1 MMKFKKFLAAA
12 MTGVMMFGM
21 VATAAPAI
29 SVYAESEA
37 AAKSKYSVE
46 VDYENFT
53 ATIKDTTAGATAKSD
68 IYVVLEVLKDK
79 EGTKVSS
86 THVYPVEEFPV
97 REGETGTEGKTA
109 AKFFGAVVD
118 LSFLKA
124 SNEAFIRVHGDSEK
138 DSSGIVTVSRQAKKV
153 PIKYTSGQETLLKA
167 LSIDKAAP
175 TEEVLAGYE
184 YRTLYGSNYSDLKD
198 LDKDMVE
205 VAGTTLV
212 VRSKA
217 VTTGEKTAPA
227 GVEVKV
233 KVPAAPKAP
242 KVTIDYV
249 KGTFKLPKNAQA
261 QIIFNDVATS
271 AADNNDASTLT
282 ATEWNDISIASGD
295 QKAILDLFDGTK
307 EKVDDL
313 TTNGF
318 TLAVRTKAT
327 TKKAASNPA
336 IVLVEGV
343 DTPVQT
349 KEGEGDD
356 ATLLNEVKLGDAK
369 LTWKTSATGITYT
382 ASGADFEYYDSAK
395 SKWVA
400 IKTTKPLTV
409 RTSTSADVKVKVR
422 QAGVKATRTADGKLP
437 SAGLEVTVKAYVAPV
452 KSVEV
457 TLTTTSVAVGGKVNA
472 TATVK
477 DESDKTVS
485 GATITWKSSAESI
498 ATVDQS
504 GTVTGVS
511 AGKATI
517 TATCDGK
524 SGTAEVT
531 VTTAD

>member
-29 SVYAESEA
+29 SAYAEGEA

-53 ATIKDTTAGATAKSD
+53 ATIKDTTASASAKSD

-86 THVYPVEEFPV
+86 THVYPVEEV
-97 REGETGTEGKTA
+97 TVAEGETTT
-109 AKFFGAVVD
+109 KFFGAVVD

-124 SNEAFIRVHGDSEK
+124 SKEAYIRVHGNSEK
-138 DSSGIVTVSRQAKKV
+138 DSSDIVTVSPQAKKV
-153 PIKYTSGQETLLKA
+153 AIKYTSGQETLLKA

-175 TEEVLAGYE
+175 TEEVLAAYE

-217 VTTGEKTAPA
+217 VPSGEKAAPA

-233 KVPAAPKAP
+233 KIPAAPKAP
-242 KVTIDYV
+242 KVTIDYA
-249 KGTFKLPKNAQA
+249 KGTFKLPKNAEA
-261 QIIFNDVATS
+261 QIIFNEPDTAGELK
-271 AADNNDASTLT
+271 STPWKDL
-282 ATEWNDISIASGD
+282 SITTGD
-295 QKAILDLFDGTK
+295 QALILGLFDETK
-307 EKVDDL
+307 TEAMVEAL

-318 TLAVRTKAT
+318 TLVVRTKAG
-327 TKKAASNPA
+327 KKAASNPA

-349 KEGEGDD
+349 PGTEEGSVLD
-356 ATLLNEVKLGDAK
+356 EVKIGDAK
-369 LTWKTSATGITYT
+369 LTWKVSATDITYT
-382 ASGADFEYYDSAK
+382 ASGADFEYYDAAK

-400 IKTTKPLTV
+400 IKSTKPVVVKTA
-409 RTSTSADVKVKVR
+409 TSADVKVKVR
-422 QAGVKATRTADGKLP
+422 QAGVKATKTTDGKLP
-437 SAGLEVTVKAYVAPV
+437 SAALEVTVKAYVAPTP
-452 KSVEV
+452 EA
-457 TLTTTSVAVGGKVNA
+457 TPTPETSP
-472 TATVK
+472 
-477 DESDKTVS
+477 
-485 GATITWKSSAESI
+485 SA
-498 ATVDQS
+498 
-504 GTVTGVS
+504 
-511 AGKATI
+511 
-517 TATCDGK
+517 
-524 SGTAEVT
+524 
-531 VTTAD
+531 

>member
-29 SVYAESEA
+29 SAYAEGEA

-53 ATIKDTTAGATAKSD
+53 ATIKDTTASASAKSD

-86 THVYPVEEFPV
+86 THVYPVEEV
-97 REGETGTEGKTA
+97 TVAEGETTT
-109 AKFFGAVVD
+109 KFFGAVVD

-124 SNEAFIRVHGDSEK
+124 SKEAYIRVHGNSEK
-138 DSSGIVTVSRQAKKV
+138 DSSDIVTVSPQAKKV
-153 PIKYTSGQETLLKA
+153 AIKYTSGQETLLKA

-175 TEEVLAGYE
+175 TEEVLAAYE

-217 VTTGEKTAPA
+217 VPSGEKAAPA

-249 KGTFKLPKNAQA
+249 KGTFKLPKNAEA
-261 QIIFNDVATS
+261 QIIFNKPDTITR
-271 AADNNDASTLT
+271 AAGELKSTPWKDL
-282 ATEWNDISIASGD
+282 SITTGD
-295 QKAILDLFDGTK
+295 QAQILGLFEETK
-307 EKVDDL
+307 TEAMVEAL

-318 TLAVRTKAT
+318 TLVVRTKAG
-327 TKKAASNPA
+327 KKAASNPA

-349 KEGEGDD
+349 PGTEEGSVLD
-356 ATLLNEVKLGDAK
+356 EVKIGDAK
-369 LTWKTSATGITYT
+369 LTWKVSATDITYT
-382 ASGADFEYYDSAK
+382 ASGSDFEYYDVAK

-400 IKTTKPLTV
+400 IKSTKPVVVKTA
-409 RTSTSADVKVKVR
+409 TSADVKVKVR
-422 QAGVKATRTADGKLP
+422 QAGVKATKTTDGKLP
-437 SAGLEVTVKAYVAPV
+437 SAALEVTVKAYVAPTP
-452 KSVEV
+452 EA
-457 TLTTTSVAVGGKVNA
+457 TPTPTPETSP
-472 TATVK
+472 
-477 DESDKTVS
+477 
-485 GATITWKSSAESI
+485 SA
-498 ATVDQS
+498 
-504 GTVTGVS
+504 
-511 AGKATI
+511 
-517 TATCDGK
+517 
-524 SGTAEVT
+524 
-531 VTTAD
+531 

>member
-29 SVYAESEA
+29 SAYAEGEA

-53 ATIKDTTAGATAKSD
+53 ATIKDTTAGASAKSD

-79 EGTKVSS
+79 EGTKVSA
-86 THVYPVEEFPV
+86 THVYPVEEV
-97 REGETGTEGKTA
+97 TVAEGETTT
-109 AKFFGAVVD
+109 KFFGAVVD

-124 SNEAFIRVHGDSEK
+124 SKEAYIRVHGDSEK
-138 DSSGIVTVSRQAKKV
+138 DSSDIVTVSPQAKKV
-153 PIKYTSGQETLLKA
+153 AIKYTSGQETLLKA
-167 LSIDKAAP
+167 LSINKAAP

-233 KVPAAPKAP
+233 KIPAAPKAP

-249 KGTFKLPKNAQA
+249 KGIFKLPKNAEA
-261 QIIFNDVATS
+261 QIIFNEPDTAARAAGDLTPTS
-271 AADNNDASTLT
+271 WKDL
-282 ATEWNDISIASGD
+282 SITTGD
-295 QKAILDLFDGTK
+295 QAQILGLFEETK
-307 EKVDDL
+307 TEAMVEAL

-318 TLAVRTKAT
+318 TLVVRTKAG
-327 TKKAASNPA
+327 KKAASNPA

-349 KEGEGDD
+349 PGTEEGSVLD
-356 ATLLNEVKLGDAK
+356 EVKIGDAK
-369 LTWKTSATGITYT
+369 LTWKVSATDITYT
-382 ASGADFEYYDSAK
+382 ASGSDFEYYDVAK

-400 IKTTKPLTV
+400 IKSTKPVVVKTA
-409 RTSTSADVKVKVR
+409 TSADVKVKVR
-422 QAGVKATRTADGKLP
+422 QAGVKATKTTDGKLP
-437 SAGLEVTVKAYVAPV
+437 SAALEVTVKAYVAPTP
-452 KSVEV
+452 EA
-457 TLTTTSVAVGGKVNA
+457 TPTPTPETSP
-472 TATVK
+472 
-477 DESDKTVS
+477 
-485 GATITWKSSAESI
+485 SA
-498 ATVDQS
+498 
-504 GTVTGVS
+504 
-511 AGKATI
+511 
-517 TATCDGK
+517 
-524 SGTAEVT
+524 
-531 VTTAD
+531 

>member
-29 SVYAESEA
+29 SVYAEGEA

-86 THVYPVEEFPV
+86 THVYPVEEFTV
-97 REGETGTEGKTA
+97 MEGETEK
-109 AKFFGAVVD
+109 KFFGAVVD

-124 SNEAFIRVHGDSEK
+124 SKEAYIRVHGDSEK
-138 DSSGIVTVSRQAKKV
+138 DSSDIVTVSPQAKKV
-153 PIKYTSGQETLLKA
+153 AIKYTSGQETLLKA
-167 LSIDKAAP
+167 LSINKAAP

-233 KVPAAPKAP
+233 KIPAAPKAP

-249 KGTFKLPKNAQA
+249 KGIFKLPKNAEA
-261 QIIFNDVATS
+261 QIIFNEPDTAARAAGDLTPTS
-271 AADNNDASTLT
+271 WKDL
-282 ATEWNDISIASGD
+282 SITTGD
-295 QKAILDLFDGTK
+295 QAQILGLFEETK
-307 EKVDDL
+307 TEAMVEAL
-313 TTNGF
+313 TMNGF
-318 TLAVRTKAT
+318 TLVVRTKAG
-327 TKKAASNPA
+327 KKAASNPA

-349 KEGEGDD
+349 PGTEEGSVLD
-356 ATLLNEVKLGDAK
+356 EVKIGDAK
-369 LTWKTSATGITYT
+369 LTWKVSATDITYT
-382 ASGADFEYYDSAK
+382 ASGSDFEYYDVAK

-400 IKTTKPLTV
+400 IKSTKPVVVKTA
-409 RTSTSADVKVKVR
+409 TSADVKVKVR
-422 QAGVKATRTADGKLP
+422 QAGVKATKTTDGKLP
-437 SAGLEVTVKAYVAPV
+437 SAALEVTVKAYVAPTP
-452 KSVEV
+452 EA
-457 TLTTTSVAVGGKVNA
+457 TPTPTPETSP
-472 TATVK
+472 
-477 DESDKTVS
+477 
-485 GATITWKSSAESI
+485 SA
-498 ATVDQS
+498 
-504 GTVTGVS
+504 
-511 AGKATI
+511 
-517 TATCDGK
+517 
-524 SGTAEVT
+524 
-531 VTTAD
+531 

>member
-29 SVYAESEA
+29 SVYAEGEA

-46 VDYENFT
+46 VDYKNFT
-53 ATIKDTTAGATAKSD
+53 ATIKDTTASATAASD
-68 IYVVLEVLKDK
+68 VYVVLEVLKDK

-86 THVYPVEEFPV
+86 THVYPVEEVTVP
-97 REGETGTEGKTA
+97 EGESET
-109 AKFFGAVVD
+109 KFFGAVVD

-124 SNEAFIRVHGDSEK
+124 SKEAYIRVHGDSEK
-138 DSSGIVTVSRQAKKV
+138 DSSDIVTVSPQAKKV
-153 PIKYTSGQETLLKA
+153 AIKYTSGQETLLKA

-233 KVPAAPKAP
+233 KIPAAPKAP

-249 KGTFKLPKNAQA
+249 KGIFKLPKNAEA
-261 QIIFNDVATS
+261 QIIFNEPDTTTRAAGELKSTS
-271 AADNNDASTLT
+271 WKDL
-282 ATEWNDISIASGD
+282 SITTGD
-295 QKAILDLFDGTK
+295 QAQILGLFEETK
-307 EKVDDL
+307 TEAMVEAL

-318 TLAVRTKAT
+318 TLVVRTKAG
-327 TKKAASNPA
+327 KKAASNPA

-349 KEGEGDD
+349 PGTEEGSVLD
-356 ATLLNEVKLGDAK
+356 EVKIGDAK
-369 LTWKTSATGITYT
+369 LTWKVSATDITYT
-382 ASGADFEYYDSAK
+382 ASGADFEYYDAAK

-400 IKTTKPLTV
+400 IKSTKPVVVKTA
-409 RTSTSADVKVKVR
+409 TSADVKVKVR
-422 QAGVKATRTADGKLP
+422 QAGVKATKTTDGKLP
-437 SAGLEVTVKAYVAPV
+437 SAALEVTVKAYVAPTP
-452 KSVEV
+452 EA
-457 TLTTTSVAVGGKVNA
+457 TPTPETSP
-472 TATVK
+472 
-477 DESDKTVS
+477 
-485 GATITWKSSAESI
+485 SA
-498 ATVDQS
+498 
-504 GTVTGVS
+504 
-511 AGKATI
+511 
-517 TATCDGK
+517 
-524 SGTAEVT
+524 
-531 VTTAD
+531 

>member
-29 SVYAESEA
+29 SVYAEGEA

-86 THVYPVEEFPV
+86 THVYPVEEFTV
-97 REGETGTEGKTA
+97 MEGETEK
-109 AKFFGAVVD
+109 KFFGAVVD

-124 SNEAFIRVHGDSEK
+124 SKEAYIRVHGDSEK
-138 DSSGIVTVSRQAKKV
+138 DSSDIVTVSPQAKKV
-153 PIKYTSGQETLLKA
+153 AIKYTSGQETLLKA
-167 LSIDKAAP
+167 LSINKAAP

-233 KVPAAPKAP
+233 KIPAAPKAP

-249 KGTFKLPKNAQA
+249 KGIFKLPKNAEA
-261 QIIFNDVATS
+261 QIIFNKPDTAARAAGDLTPTS
-271 AADNNDASTLT
+271 WKDL
-282 ATEWNDISIASGD
+282 SITTGD
-295 QKAILDLFDGTK
+295 QAQILGLFEETK
-307 EKVDDL
+307 TEAMVEAL

-318 TLAVRTKAT
+318 TLVVRTKAG
-327 TKKAASNPA
+327 KKAASNPA

-343 DTPVQT
+343 DTPIQT
-349 KEGEGDD
+349 PGTEEGSVLD
-356 ATLLNEVKLGDAK
+356 EVKISDAK
-369 LTWKTSATGITYT
+369 LTWKVSATDITYT
-382 ASGADFEYYDSAK
+382 ASGSDFEYYDVAK

-400 IKTTKPLTV
+400 IKSTKPVVVKTA
-409 RTSTSADVKVKVR
+409 TSADVKVKVR
-422 QAGVKATRTADGKLP
+422 QAGVKATKTTDGKLP
-437 SAGLEVTVKAYVAPV
+437 SAALEVTVKAYVAPTP
-452 KSVEV
+452 EA
-457 TLTTTSVAVGGKVNA
+457 TPTPTPETSP
-472 TATVK
+472 
-477 DESDKTVS
+477 
-485 GATITWKSSAESI
+485 SA
-498 ATVDQS
+498 
-504 GTVTGVS
+504 
-511 AGKATI
+511 
-517 TATCDGK
+517 
-524 SGTAEVT
+524 
-531 VTTAD
+531 

>member
-29 SVYAESEA
+29 SVYAEGEA

-86 THVYPVEEFPV
+86 THVYPVEEFTV
-97 REGETGTEGKTA
+97 MEGETEK
-109 AKFFGAVVD
+109 KFFGAVVD

-124 SNEAFIRVHGDSEK
+124 SKEAYIRVHGDSEK
-138 DSSGIVTVSRQAKKV
+138 DSSDIVTVSPQAKKV
-153 PIKYTSGQETLLKA
+153 AIKYTSGQETLLKA
-167 LSIDKAAP
+167 LSINKAAP

-233 KVPAAPKAP
+233 KIPAAPKAP

-249 KGTFKLPKNAQA
+249 KGIFKLPKNAEA
-261 QIIFNDVATS
+261 QIIFNEPDTAARAAGDLTPTS
-271 AADNNDASTLT
+271 WKDL
-282 ATEWNDISIASGD
+282 SITTGD
-295 QKAILDLFDGTK
+295 QAQILGLFEETK
-307 EKVDDL
+307 TEAMVEAL

-318 TLAVRTKAT
+318 TLVVRTKAG
-327 TKKAASNPA
+327 KKAASNPA

-349 KEGEGDD
+349 PGTEEGSVLD
-356 ATLLNEVKLGDAK
+356 EVKIGDAK
-369 LTWKTSATGITYT
+369 LTWKVSATDITYT
-382 ASGADFEYYDSAK
+382 ASGSDFEYYDVAK

-400 IKTTKPLTV
+400 IKSTKPVVVKTA
-409 RTSTSADVKVKVR
+409 TSADVKVKVR
-422 QAGVKATRTADGKLP
+422 QAGVKATKTTDGKLP
-437 SAGLEVTVKAYVAPV
+437 SAALEVTVKAYEIGRASCRERV
-452 KSVEV
+452 
-457 TLTTTSVAVGGKVNA
+457 
-472 TATVK
+472 
-477 DESDKTVS
+477 
-485 GATITWKSSAESI
+485 
-498 ATVDQS
+498 
-504 GTVTGVS
+504 
-511 AGKATI
+511 
-517 TATCDGK
+517 
-524 SGTAEVT
+524 
-531 VTTAD
+531 

>member
-29 SVYAESEA
+29 SVYAEGEA

-86 THVYPVEEFPV
+86 THVYPVEEFTV
-97 REGETGTEGKTA
+97 MEGETEK
-109 AKFFGAVVD
+109 KFFGAVVD

-124 SNEAFIRVHGDSEK
+124 SKEAYIRVHGDSEK
-138 DSSGIVTVSRQAKKV
+138 DSSDIVTVSPQAKKV
-153 PIKYTSGQETLLKA
+153 AIKYTSGQETLLKA
-167 LSIDKAAP
+167 LSINKAAP

-233 KVPAAPKAP
+233 KIPAAPKAP

-249 KGTFKLPKNAQA
+249 KGIFKLPKNAEA
-261 QIIFNDVATS
+261 QIIFNEPDTAARAAGDLTPTS
-271 AADNNDASTLT
+271 WKDL
-282 ATEWNDISIASGD
+282 SITTGD
-295 QKAILDLFDGTK
+295 QAQILGLFEETK
-307 EKVDDL
+307 TEAMVEAL

-318 TLAVRTKAT
+318 TLVVRTKAG
-327 TKKAASNPA
+327 KKAASNPA

-343 DTPVQT
+343 NTPVQT
-349 KEGEGDD
+349 PGTEEGSVLD
-356 ATLLNEVKLGDAK
+356 EVKIGDAK
-369 LTWKTSATGITYT
+369 LTWKVSATDITYT
-382 ASGADFEYYDSAK
+382 ASGSDFEYYDVAK

-400 IKTTKPLTV
+400 IKSTKPVVVKTA
-409 RTSTSADVKVKVR
+409 TSADVKVKVR
-422 QAGVKATRTADGKLP
+422 QAGVKATKTTDGKLP
-437 SAGLEVTVKAYVAPV
+437 SAALEVTVKAYVAPTP
-452 KSVEV
+452 EA
-457 TLTTTSVAVGGKVNA
+457 TPTPTPETSP
-472 TATVK
+472 
-477 DESDKTVS
+477 
-485 GATITWKSSAESI
+485 SA
-498 ATVDQS
+498 
-504 GTVTGVS
+504 
-511 AGKATI
+511 
-517 TATCDGK
+517 
-524 SGTAEVT
+524 
-531 VTTAD
+531 

>member
-29 SVYAESEA
+29 SAYAEGEA

-53 ATIKDTTAGATAKSD
+53 ATIKDTTAGASAKSD

-79 EGTKVSS
+79 EGTKVSA
-86 THVYPVEEFPV
+86 THVYPVEEV
-97 REGETGTEGKTA
+97 TVAEGETTT
-109 AKFFGAVVD
+109 KFFGAVVD

-124 SNEAFIRVHGDSEK
+124 SKEAYIRVHGDSEK
-138 DSSGIVTVSRQAKKV
+138 DSSDIVTVSPQAKKV
-153 PIKYTSGQETLLKA
+153 AIKYTSGQETLLKA
-167 LSIDKAAP
+167 LSINKAAP

-233 KVPAAPKAP
+233 KIPAAPKAP

-249 KGTFKLPKNAQA
+249 KGIFKLPKNAEA
-261 QIIFNDVATS
+261 QIIFNEPDTAARAAGDLTS
-271 AADNNDASTLT
+271 TSWKDL
-282 ATEWNDISIASGD
+282 SITTGD
-295 QKAILDLFDGTK
+295 QAQILGLFEETK
-307 EKVDDL
+307 REEMVEAL

-318 TLAVRTKAT
+318 TLVVRTKAG
-327 TKKAASNPA
+327 KKAASNPA

-343 DTPVQT
+343 NTLVQT
-349 KEGEGDD
+349 PGTEEGSVLD
-356 ATLLNEVKLGDAK
+356 EVKIGDAK
-369 LTWKTSATGITYT
+369 LTWKVSATDITYT
-382 ASGADFEYYDSAK
+382 ASGSDFEYYDVAK

-400 IKTTKPLTV
+400 IKSTKPVVVKTA
-409 RTSTSADVKVKVR
+409 TSADVKVKVR
-422 QAGVKATRTADGKLP
+422 QAGVKATKTTDGKLP
-437 SAGLEVTVKAYVAPV
+437 SAALEVTVKAYVAPTP
-452 KSVEV
+452 EA
-457 TLTTTSVAVGGKVNA
+457 TPTPETSP
-472 TATVK
+472 
-477 DESDKTVS
+477 
-485 GATITWKSSAESI
+485 SA
-498 ATVDQS
+498 
-504 GTVTGVS
+504 
-511 AGKATI
+511 
-517 TATCDGK
+517 
-524 SGTAEVT
+524 
-531 VTTAD
+531 

>member
-1 MMKFKKFLAAA
+1 MIKFKKFLAAA

-29 SVYAESEA
+29 SAYAEGEA

-53 ATIKDTTAGATAKSD
+53 ATIKDTTASATAASD
-68 IYVVLEVLKDK
+68 VYVVLEVLKDK

-86 THVYPVEEFPV
+86 THVYPVEEVTVP
-97 REGETGTEGKTA
+97 EGESET
-109 AKFFGAVVD
+109 KFFGAVID

-124 SNEAFIRVHGDSEK
+124 SKEAYIRVHGDSEK
-138 DSSGIVTVSRQAKKV
+138 DSSDIVTVSPQAKKV
-153 PIKYTSGQETLLKA
+153 AIKYTSGQETLLKA

-233 KVPAAPKAP
+233 KIPAAPKAP

-249 KGTFKLPKNAQA
+249 KGIFKLPKNAEA
-261 QIIFNDVATS
+261 QIIFNEPDTTTR
-271 AADNNDASTLT
+271 AAGELKSTPWKDL
-282 ATEWNDISIASGD
+282 SITTGD
-295 QKAILDLFDGTK
+295 QALILGLFEETKA
-307 EKVDDL
+307 EAMVEAL

-318 TLAVRTKAT
+318 TLVVRTKAG
-327 TKKAASNPA
+327 KKAASNPA

-349 KEGEGDD
+349 PGTEEGSVLD
-356 ATLLNEVKLGDAK
+356 EVKIGDAK
-369 LTWKTSATGITYT
+369 LTWKVSATDITYT
-382 ASGADFEYYDSAK
+382 ASGSDFEYYDAAK

-400 IKTTKPLTV
+400 IKSTKPVVVKTA
-409 RTSTSADVKVKVR
+409 TSADVKVKVR
-422 QAGVKATRTADGKLP
+422 QAGVKATKTTDGKLP
-437 SAGLEVTVKAYVAPV
+437 SAALEVTVKAYVAPTP
-452 KSVEV
+452 EA
-457 TLTTTSVAVGGKVNA
+457 TPTPETSP
-472 TATVK
+472 
-477 DESDKTVS
+477 
-485 GATITWKSSAESI
+485 SA
-498 ATVDQS
+498 
-504 GTVTGVS
+504 
-511 AGKATI
+511 
-517 TATCDGK
+517 
-524 SGTAEVT
+524 
-531 VTTAD
+531 

>member
-29 SVYAESEA
+29 SAYAEGEA

-46 VDYENFT
+46 VDYENFI
-53 ATIKDTTAGATAKSD
+53 ATIKDTTAGASAKSD

-79 EGTKVSS
+79 EGTKVSA
-86 THVYPVEEFPV
+86 THVYPVEEV
-97 REGETGTEGKTA
+97 TVAEGETTT
-109 AKFFGAVVD
+109 KFFGAVVD

-124 SNEAFIRVHGDSEK
+124 SKEAYIRVHGDSEK
-138 DSSGIVTVSRQAKKV
+138 DSSDIVTVSPQAKKV
-153 PIKYTSGQETLLKA
+153 AIKYTSGQETLLKA
-167 LSIDKAAP
+167 LSINKAAP

-233 KVPAAPKAP
+233 KIPAAPKAP

-249 KGTFKLPKNAQA
+249 KGIFKLPKNAEA
-261 QIIFNDVATS
+261 QIIFNEPDTAARAAGDLTS
-271 AADNNDASTLT
+271 TSWKDL
-282 ATEWNDISIASGD
+282 SITTGD
-295 QKAILDLFDGTK
+295 QAQILGLFEETK
-307 EKVDDL
+307 TEAMVEAL

-318 TLAVRTKAT
+318 TLVVRTKAG
-327 TKKAASNPA
+327 KKAASNPA

-349 KEGEGDD
+349 PGTEEGSVLD
-356 ATLLNEVKLGDAK
+356 EVKIGDAK
-369 LTWKTSATGITYT
+369 LTWKVSATDITYT
-382 ASGADFEYYDSAK
+382 ASGSDFEYYDVAK

-400 IKTTKPLTV
+400 IKSTKPVVVKTA
-409 RTSTSADVKVKVR
+409 TSADVKVKVR
-422 QAGVKATRTADGKLP
+422 QAGVKATKTTDGKLP
-437 SAGLEVTVKAYVAPV
+437 SAALEVTVKAYVAPTP
-452 KSVEV
+452 EA
-457 TLTTTSVAVGGKVNA
+457 TPTPETSP
-472 TATVK
+472 
-477 DESDKTVS
+477 
-485 GATITWKSSAESI
+485 SA
-498 ATVDQS
+498 
-504 GTVTGVS
+504 
-511 AGKATI
+511 
-517 TATCDGK
+517 
-524 SGTAEVT
+524 
-531 VTTAD
+531 

>member
-29 SVYAESEA
+29 SAYAEGEA

-53 ATIKDTTAGATAKSD
+53 ATIKDTTASASAKSD

-86 THVYPVEEFPV
+86 THVYPVEEV
-97 REGETGTEGKTA
+97 TVAEGETTT
-109 AKFFGAVVD
+109 KFFGAVVD

-124 SNEAFIRVHGDSEK
+124 SKEAYIRVHGNSEK
-138 DSSGIVTVSRQAKKV
+138 DSSDIVTVSPQAKKV
-153 PIKYTSGQETLLKA
+153 AIKYTSGQETLLKA

-175 TEEVLAGYE
+175 TEEVLAAYE

-217 VTTGEKTAPA
+217 VPSGEKAAPA

-233 KVPAAPKAP
+233 KIPAAPKAP
-242 KVTIDYV
+242 KVTIDYA
-249 KGTFKLPKNAQA
+249 KGTFKLPKNAEA
-261 QIIFNDVATS
+261 QINFNEPDTTTR
-271 AADNNDASTLT
+271 AAGELKSTPWKDL
-282 ATEWNDISIASGD
+282 SITTGD
-295 QKAILDLFDGTK
+295 QALILGLFDETK
-307 EKVDDL
+307 TEAMVEAL

-318 TLAVRTKAT
+318 TLVVRTKAG
-327 TKKAASNPA
+327 KKAASNPA

-349 KEGEGDD
+349 PGTEEGSVLD
-356 ATLLNEVKLGDAK
+356 EVKIGDAK
-369 LTWKTSATGITYT
+369 LTWKVSATDITYT
-382 ASGADFEYYDSAK
+382 ASGADFEYYDAAK

-400 IKTTKPLTV
+400 IKSTKPVVVKTA
-409 RTSTSADVKVKVR
+409 TSADVKVKVR
-422 QAGVKATRTADGKLP
+422 QAGVKATKTTDGKLP
-437 SAGLEVTVKAYVAPV
+437 SAALEVTVKAYVAPTP
-452 KSVEV
+452 EA
-457 TLTTTSVAVGGKVNA
+457 TPTPETSP
-472 TATVK
+472 
-477 DESDKTVS
+477 
-485 GATITWKSSAESI
+485 SA
-498 ATVDQS
+498 
-504 GTVTGVS
+504 
-511 AGKATI
+511 
-517 TATCDGK
+517 
-524 SGTAEVT
+524 
-531 VTTAD
+531 

>member
-29 SVYAESEA
+29 SAYAEGEA

-53 ATIKDTTAGATAKSD
+53 ATIKDTTAGASAKSD

-79 EGTKVSS
+79 EGTKVSA
-86 THVYPVEEFPV
+86 THVYPVEEV
-97 REGETGTEGKTA
+97 TVAEGETTT
-109 AKFFGAVVD
+109 KFFGAVVD

-124 SNEAFIRVHGDSEK
+124 SKEAYIRVHGDSEK
-138 DSSGIVTVSRQAKKV
+138 DSSDIVTVSPQAKKV
-153 PIKYTSGQETLLKA
+153 AIKYTSGQETLLKA
-167 LSIDKAAP
+167 LSINKAAP

-233 KVPAAPKAP
+233 KIPAAPKAP

-249 KGTFKLPKNAQA
+249 KGIFKLPKNAEA
-261 QIIFNDVATS
+261 QIIFNEPDTAARAAGDLTS
-271 AADNNDASTLT
+271 TSWKDL
-282 ATEWNDISIASGD
+282 SITTGD
-295 QKAILDLFDGTK
+295 QAQILGLFEETK
-307 EKVDDL
+307 TEAMVEAL

-318 TLAVRTKAT
+318 TLVVRTKAG
-327 TKKAASNPA
+327 KKAASNPA

-349 KEGEGDD
+349 PGTEEGSVLD
-356 ATLLNEVKLGDAK
+356 EVKIGDAK
-369 LTWKTSATGITYT
+369 LTWKVSATDITYT
-382 ASGADFEYYDSAK
+382 ASGSDFEYYDVAK

-400 IKTTKPLTV
+400 IKSTKPVVVKTA
-409 RTSTSADVKVKVR
+409 TSADVKVKVR
-422 QAGVKATRTADGKLP
+422 QAGVKATKTTDGKLP
-437 SAGLEVTVKAYVAPV
+437 SAALEVTVKAYVAPTP
-452 KSVEV
+452 EA
-457 TLTTTSVAVGGKVNA
+457 TPTPTPETSP
-472 TATVK
+472 
-477 DESDKTVS
+477 
-485 GATITWKSSAESI
+485 SA
-498 ATVDQS
+498 
-504 GTVTGVS
+504 
-511 AGKATI
+511 
-517 TATCDGK
+517 
-524 SGTAEVT
+524 
-531 VTTAD
+531 

>member
-29 SVYAESEA
+29 SVYAEGEA

-86 THVYPVEEFPV
+86 THVYPVEEFTV
-97 REGETGTEGKTA
+97 MEGETEK
-109 AKFFGAVVD
+109 KFFGAVVD

-124 SNEAFIRVHGDSEK
+124 SKEAYIRVHGDSEK
-138 DSSGIVTVSRQAKKV
+138 DSSDIVTVSPQAKKV
-153 PIKYTSGQETLLKA
+153 AIKYTSGQETLLKA
-167 LSIDKAAP
+167 LSINKAAP

-233 KVPAAPKAP
+233 KIPAAPKAP

-249 KGTFKLPKNAQA
+249 KGIFKLPKNAEA
-261 QIIFNDVATS
+261 QIIFNKPDTAARAAGDLTPTS
-271 AADNNDASTLT
+271 WKDL
-282 ATEWNDISIASGD
+282 SITTGD
-295 QKAILDLFDGTK
+295 QAQILGLFEETK
-307 EKVDDL
+307 TEAMVEAL

-318 TLAVRTKAT
+318 TLVVRTKAG
-327 TKKAASNPA
+327 KKAASNPA

-343 DTPVQT
+343 DTLVQT
-349 KEGEGDD
+349 PGTEEGSVLD
-356 ATLLNEVKLGDAK
+356 EVKIGDAK
-369 LTWKTSATGITYT
+369 LTWKVSATDITYT
-382 ASGADFEYYDSAK
+382 ASGSDFEYYDVAK

-400 IKTTKPLTV
+400 IKSTKPVVVKTA
-409 RTSTSADVKVKVR
+409 TSADVKVKVR
-422 QAGVKATRTADGKLP
+422 QAGVKATKTTDGKLP
-437 SAGLEVTVKAYVAPV
+437 SAALEVTVKAYVAPTP
-452 KSVEV
+452 EA
-457 TLTTTSVAVGGKVNA
+457 TPTPTPETSP
-472 TATVK
+472 
-477 DESDKTVS
+477 
-485 GATITWKSSAESI
+485 SA
-498 ATVDQS
+498 
-504 GTVTGVS
+504 
-511 AGKATI
+511 
-517 TATCDGK
+517 
-524 SGTAEVT
+524 
-531 VTTAD
+531 

>member
-29 SVYAESEA
+29 SVYAEGEV

-53 ATIKDTTAGATAKSD
+53 ATIKDTTADVTAPSD
-68 IYVVLEVLKDK
+68 IYVVLEVVKDK
-79 EGTKVSS
+79 EATKVSS
-86 THVYPVEEFPV
+86 THVYPVEEV
-97 REGETGTEGKTA
+97 TVMEGETEK
-109 AKFFGAVVD
+109 KFFGAVVD

-124 SNEAFIRVHGDSEK
+124 SREAYIRVYGDSEK
-138 DSSGIVTVSRQAKKV
+138 DSSDIVKVNPQAKKV
-153 PIKYTSGQETLLKA
+153 AIKYTSGQETLLKA
-167 LSIDKAAP
+167 LSINKAAP

-233 KVPAAPKAP
+233 KIPAAPKAP

-249 KGTFKLPKNAQA
+249 KGIFKLPKNAEA
-261 QIIFNDVATS
+261 QIIFNEPDTAARAAGDLTS
-271 AADNNDASTLT
+271 TSWKDL
-282 ATEWNDISIASGD
+282 SITTGD
-295 QKAILDLFDGTK
+295 QAQILGLFEETK
-307 EKVDDL
+307 TEAMVEAL

-318 TLAVRTKAT
+318 TLVVRTKAG
-327 TKKAASNPA
+327 KKAASNPA

-349 KEGEGDD
+349 PGTEEGSVLD
-356 ATLLNEVKLGDAK
+356 EVKIGDAK
-369 LTWKTSATGITYT
+369 LTWKVSATDITYT
-382 ASGADFEYYDSAK
+382 ASGSDFEYYDVAK

-400 IKTTKPLTV
+400 IKSTKPVVVKTA
-409 RTSTSADVKVKVR
+409 TSADVKVKVR
-422 QAGVKATRTADGKLP
+422 QAGVKATKTTDGKLP
-437 SAGLEVTVKAYVAPV
+437 SAALEVTVKAYVAPTP
-452 KSVEV
+452 EA
-457 TLTTTSVAVGGKVNA
+457 TPTPETSP
-472 TATVK
+472 
-477 DESDKTVS
+477 
-485 GATITWKSSAESI
+485 SA
-498 ATVDQS
+498 
-504 GTVTGVS
+504 
-511 AGKATI
+511 
-517 TATCDGK
+517 
-524 SGTAEVT
+524 
-531 VTTAD
+531 

>member
-29 SVYAESEA
+29 SAYAEGEA

-53 ATIKDTTAGATAKSD
+53 ATIKDTTAGASAKSD

-79 EGTKVSS
+79 EGTKVSA
-86 THVYPVEEFPV
+86 THVYPVEEV
-97 REGETGTEGKTA
+97 TVAEGETTT
-109 AKFFGAVVD
+109 KFFGAVVD

-124 SNEAFIRVHGDSEK
+124 SKEAYIRVHGDSEK
-138 DSSGIVTVSRQAKKV
+138 DSSDIVTVSPQAKKV
-153 PIKYTSGQETLLKA
+153 AIKYTSGQETLLKA
-167 LSIDKAAP
+167 LSINKAAP

-233 KVPAAPKAP
+233 KIPAAPKAP

-249 KGTFKLPKNAQA
+249 KGIFKLPKNAEA
-261 QIIFNDVATS
+261 QIIFNEPDTAARAAGDLTS
-271 AADNNDASTLT
+271 TSWKDL
-282 ATEWNDISIASGD
+282 SITTGD
-295 QKAILDLFDGTK
+295 QAQILGLFEETKA
-307 EKVDDL
+307 EAMVEAL

-318 TLAVRTKAT
+318 TLVVRTKAG
-327 TKKAASNPA
+327 KKAASNPA

-343 DTPVQT
+343 NTPVQT
-349 KEGEGDD
+349 PGTEEGSVLD
-356 ATLLNEVKLGDAK
+356 EVKIGDAK
-369 LTWKTSATGITYT
+369 LTWKVSATDITYT
-382 ASGADFEYYDSAK
+382 ASGSDFEYYDVAK

-400 IKTTKPLTV
+400 IKSTKPVVVKTA
-409 RTSTSADVKVKVR
+409 TSADVKVKVR
-422 QAGVKATRTADGKLP
+422 QAGVKATKTTDGKLP
-437 SAGLEVTVKAYVAPV
+437 SAALEVTVKAYVAPTP
-452 KSVEV
+452 EA
-457 TLTTTSVAVGGKVNA
+457 TPTPETSP
-472 TATVK
+472 
-477 DESDKTVS
+477 
-485 GATITWKSSAESI
+485 SA
-498 ATVDQS
+498 
-504 GTVTGVS
+504 
-511 AGKATI
+511 
-517 TATCDGK
+517 
-524 SGTAEVT
+524 
-531 VTTAD
+531 

>member
-29 SVYAESEA
+29 SAYAEGEA

-53 ATIKDTTAGATAKSD
+53 ATIKDTTASASAKSD

-86 THVYPVEEFPV
+86 THVYPVEEV
-97 REGETGTEGKTA
+97 TVAEGETTT
-109 AKFFGAVVD
+109 KFFGAVVD

-124 SNEAFIRVHGDSEK
+124 SKEAYIRVHGNSEK
-138 DSSGIVTVSRQAKKV
+138 DSSDIVTVSPQAKKV
-153 PIKYTSGQETLLKA
+153 AIKYTSGQETLLKA

-175 TEEVLAGYE
+175 TEEVLAAYE

-217 VTTGEKTAPA
+217 VPSGEKAAPA

-233 KVPAAPKAP
+233 KIPAAPKAP
-242 KVTIDYV
+242 KVTIDYA
-249 KGTFKLPKNAQA
+249 KGTFKLPKNAEA
-261 QIIFNDVATS
+261 QIIFNEPDTTTR
-271 AADNNDASTLT
+271 AAGELKSTPWKDL
-282 ATEWNDISIASGD
+282 SITTGD
-295 QKAILDLFDGTK
+295 QALILGLFDETK
-307 EKVDDL
+307 IEAMVEAL

-318 TLAVRTKAT
+318 TLVVRTKAG
-327 TKKAASNPA
+327 KKAASNPA

-349 KEGEGDD
+349 HGTEEGSVLD
-356 ATLLNEVKLGDAK
+356 EVKIGDAK
-369 LTWKTSATGITYT
+369 LTWKVSATDITYT
-382 ASGADFEYYDSAK
+382 ASGADFEYYDAAK

-400 IKTTKPLTV
+400 IKSTKPVVVKTA
-409 RTSTSADVKVKVR
+409 TSADVKVKVR
-422 QAGVKATRTADGKLP
+422 QAGVKATKTTDGKLP
-437 SAGLEVTVKAYVAPV
+437 SAALEVTVKAYVAPTP
-452 KSVEV
+452 EA
-457 TLTTTSVAVGGKVNA
+457 TPTPETSP
-472 TATVK
+472 
-477 DESDKTVS
+477 
-485 GATITWKSSAESI
+485 SA
-498 ATVDQS
+498 
-504 GTVTGVS
+504 
-511 AGKATI
+511 
-517 TATCDGK
+517 
-524 SGTAEVT
+524 
-531 VTTAD
+531 

>member
-29 SVYAESEA
+29 SVYAEGEA

-53 ATIKDTTAGATAKSD
+53 ATIKDTTAGATAKSN

-86 THVYPVEEFPV
+86 THVYPVEEFTV
-97 REGETGTEGKTA
+97 MEGETEK
-109 AKFFGAVVD
+109 KFFGAVVD

-124 SNEAFIRVHGDSEK
+124 SKEAYIRVHGDSEK
-138 DSSGIVTVSRQAKKV
+138 DSSDIVTVSPQAKKV
-153 PIKYTSGQETLLKA
+153 AIKYTSGQETLLKA
-167 LSIDKAAP
+167 LSINKAAP

-233 KVPAAPKAP
+233 KIPAAPKAP

-249 KGTFKLPKNAQA
+249 KGIFKLPKNAEA
-261 QIIFNDVATS
+261 QIIFNEPDTAARAAGDLTPTS
-271 AADNNDASTLT
+271 WKDL
-282 ATEWNDISIASGD
+282 SITTGD
-295 QKAILDLFDGTK
+295 QAQILGLFEETK
-307 EKVDDL
+307 TEAMVEAL
-313 TTNGF
+313 TMNGF
-318 TLAVRTKAT
+318 TLVVRTKAG
-327 TKKAASNPA
+327 KKAASNPA

-343 DTPVQT
+343 DSPVQT
-349 KEGEGDD
+349 PGTEESSVLD
-356 ATLLNEVKLGDAK
+356 EVKIGDAK
-369 LTWKTSATGITYT
+369 LTWKVSATDITYT
-382 ASGADFEYYDSAK
+382 ASGSDFEYYDVAK

-400 IKTTKPLTV
+400 IKSTKPVVVKTA
-409 RTSTSADVKVKVR
+409 TSADVKVKVR
-422 QAGVKATRTADGKLP
+422 QAGVKATKTTDGKLP
-437 SAGLEVTVKAYVAPV
+437 SAALEVTVKAYVAPTP
-452 KSVEV
+452 EA
-457 TLTTTSVAVGGKVNA
+457 TPTPTPETSP
-472 TATVK
+472 
-477 DESDKTVS
+477 
-485 GATITWKSSAESI
+485 SA
-498 ATVDQS
+498 
-504 GTVTGVS
+504 
-511 AGKATI
+511 
-517 TATCDGK
+517 
-524 SGTAEVT
+524 
-531 VTTAD
+531 

>member
-29 SVYAESEA
+29 SAYAEGEA

-53 ATIKDTTAGATAKSD
+53 ATIKDTTAGASAKSD

-79 EGTKVSS
+79 EGTKVSA
-86 THVYPVEEFPV
+86 THVYPVEEV
-97 REGETGTEGKTA
+97 TVAEGETTT
-109 AKFFGAVVD
+109 KFFGAVVD

-124 SNEAFIRVHGDSEK
+124 SKEAYIRVHGDSEK
-138 DSSGIVTVSRQAKKV
+138 DSSDIVTVSPQAKKV
-153 PIKYTSGQETLLKA
+153 AIKYTSGQETLLKA
-167 LSIDKAAP
+167 LSINKAAP

-233 KVPAAPKAP
+233 KIPAAPKAP

-249 KGTFKLPKNAQA
+249 KGIFKLPKNAEA
-261 QIIFNDVATS
+261 QIIFNEPDTAARAAGDLTS
-271 AADNNDASTLT
+271 TSWKDL
-282 ATEWNDISIASGD
+282 SITTGD
-295 QKAILDLFDGTK
+295 QAQILGLFEETKA
-307 EKVDDL
+307 EAMVEAL

-318 TLAVRTKAT
+318 TLVVRTKAG
-327 TKKAASNPA
+327 KKAASNPA

-343 DTPVQT
+343 NTPVQT
-349 KEGEGDD
+349 PGTEEGSVLD
-356 ATLLNEVKLGDAK
+356 EVKVGDAK
-369 LTWKTSATGITYT
+369 LTWKVSATDITYT
-382 ASGADFEYYDSAK
+382 ASGSDFEYYDVAK

-400 IKTTKPLTV
+400 IKSTKPVVVKTA
-409 RTSTSADVKVKVR
+409 TSADVKVKVR
-422 QAGVKATRTADGKLP
+422 QAGVKATKTTDGKLP
-437 SAGLEVTVKAYVAPV
+437 SAALEVTVKAYVAPTP
-452 KSVEV
+452 EA
-457 TLTTTSVAVGGKVNA
+457 TPTPETSP
-472 TATVK
+472 
-477 DESDKTVS
+477 
-485 GATITWKSSAESI
+485 SA
-498 ATVDQS
+498 
-504 GTVTGVS
+504 
-511 AGKATI
+511 
-517 TATCDGK
+517 
-524 SGTAEVT
+524 
-531 VTTAD
+531 

>member
-29 SVYAESEA
+29 SAYAEGEA

-53 ATIKDTTAGATAKSD
+53 ATIKDTTASASAKSD

-86 THVYPVEEFPV
+86 THVYPVEEV
-97 REGETGTEGKTA
+97 TVAEGETTT
-109 AKFFGAVVD
+109 KFFGAVVD

-124 SNEAFIRVHGDSEK
+124 SKEAYIRVHGNSEK
-138 DSSGIVTVSRQAKKV
+138 DSSDIVTVSPQAKKV
-153 PIKYTSGQETLLKA
+153 AIKYTSGQETLLKA

-175 TEEVLAGYE
+175 TEEVLAAYE

-217 VTTGEKTAPA
+217 VPSGEKAAPA

-233 KVPAAPKAP
+233 KIPAAPKAP
-242 KVTIDYV
+242 KVTIDYA
-249 KGTFKLPKNAQA
+249 KGTFKLPKNAEA
-261 QIIFNDVATS
+261 QIIFNEPDTTTR
-271 AADNNDASTLT
+271 AAGELKSTPWKDL
-282 ATEWNDISIASGD
+282 SITTGD
-295 QKAILDLFDGTK
+295 QALILGLFDETK
-307 EKVDDL
+307 TEAMVEAL

-318 TLAVRTKAT
+318 TLVVRTKAG
-327 TKKAASNPA
+327 KKAASNPA

-349 KEGEGDD
+349 PGTEEGSVLD
-356 ATLLNEVKLGDAK
+356 EVKIGDAK
-369 LTWKTSATGITYT
+369 LTWKVSATDITYT
-382 ASGADFEYYDSAK
+382 ASGADFEYYDAAK

-400 IKTTKPLTV
+400 IKSTKPVVVKTA
-409 RTSTSADVKVKVR
+409 TSADVKVKVR
-422 QAGVKATRTADGKLP
+422 QAGVKATKTTDGKLP
-437 SAGLEVTVKAYVAPV
+437 SAALEVTVKAYVAPTP
-452 KSVEV
+452 EA
-457 TLTTTSVAVGGKVNA
+457 TPTPETSP
-472 TATVK
+472 
-477 DESDKTVS
+477 
-485 GATITWKSSAESI
+485 SA
-498 ATVDQS
+498 
-504 GTVTGVS
+504 
-511 AGKATI
+511 
-517 TATCDGK
+517 
-524 SGTAEVT
+524 
-531 VTTAD
+531 

>member
-29 SVYAESEA
+29 SVYAEGEA

-86 THVYPVEEFPV
+86 THVYPVEEFTV
-97 REGETGTEGKTA
+97 MEGETEK
-109 AKFFGAVVD
+109 KFFGAVVD

-124 SNEAFIRVHGDSEK
+124 SKEAYIRVHGDSEK
-138 DSSGIVTVSRQAKKV
+138 DSSDIVTVSPQAKKV
-153 PIKYTSGQETLLKA
+153 AIKYTSGQETLLKA
-167 LSIDKAAP
+167 LSINKAAP

-233 KVPAAPKAP
+233 KIPAAPKAP

-249 KGTFKLPKNAQA
+249 KGIFKLPKNAEA
-261 QIIFNDVATS
+261 QIIFNKPDTAARAAGDLTPTS
-271 AADNNDASTLT
+271 WKDL
-282 ATEWNDISIASGD
+282 SITTGD
-295 QKAILDLFDGTK
+295 QAQILGLFEETK
-307 EKVDDL
+307 TEAMVEAL

-318 TLAVRTKAT
+318 TLVVRTKAG
-327 TKKAASNPA
+327 KKAASNPA

-349 KEGEGDD
+349 PGTEEGSVLD
-356 ATLLNEVKLGDAK
+356 EVKIGDAK
-369 LTWKTSATGITYT
+369 LTWKVSATDITYT
-382 ASGADFEYYDSAK
+382 ASGSDFEYYDVAK

-400 IKTTKPLTV
+400 IKSTKPVVVKTA
-409 RTSTSADVKVKVR
+409 TSADVKVKVR
-422 QAGVKATRTADGKLP
+422 QAGVKATKTTDGKLP
-437 SAGLEVTVKAYVAPV
+437 SAALEVTVKAYVAP
-452 KSVEV
+452 
-457 TLTTTSVAVGGKVNA
+457 TP
-472 TATVK
+472 
-477 DESDKTVS
+477 
-485 GATITWKSSAESI
+485 
-498 ATVDQS
+498 
-504 GTVTGVS
+504 
-511 AGKATI
+511 
-517 TATCDGK
+517 
-524 SGTAEVT
+524 
-531 VTTAD
+531 

>member
-29 SVYAESEA
+29 SVYAEGEA

-86 THVYPVEEFPV
+86 THVYPVEEFTV
-97 REGETGTEGKTA
+97 MEGETEK
-109 AKFFGAVVD
+109 KFFGAVVD

-124 SNEAFIRVHGDSEK
+124 SKEAYIRVHGDSEK
-138 DSSGIVTVSRQAKKV
+138 DSSDIVTVSPQAKKV
-153 PIKYTSGQETLLKA
+153 AIKYTSGQETLLKA
-167 LSIDKAAP
+167 LSINKAAP

-233 KVPAAPKAP
+233 KIPAAPKAP

-249 KGTFKLPKNAQA
+249 KGIFKLPKNAEA
-261 QIIFNDVATS
+261 QIIFNEPDTAARAAGDLTPTS
-271 AADNNDASTLT
+271 WKDL
-282 ATEWNDISIASGD
+282 SITTGD
-295 QKAILDLFDGTK
+295 QAQILGLFEETK
-307 EKVDDL
+307 IEAMVEAL
-313 TTNGF
+313 TMNGF
-318 TLAVRTKAT
+318 TLVVRTKAG
-327 TKKAASNPA
+327 KKAASNPA

-343 DTPVQT
+343 DTLVQT
-349 KEGEGDD
+349 PGTEEGSVLD
-356 ATLLNEVKLGDAK
+356 EVKIGDAK
-369 LTWKTSATGITYT
+369 LTWKVSATDITYT
-382 ASGADFEYYDSAK
+382 ASGSDFEYYDVAK

-400 IKTTKPLTV
+400 IKSTKPVVVKTA
-409 RTSTSADVKVKVR
+409 TSADVKVKVR
-422 QAGVKATRTADGKLP
+422 QAGVKATKTTDGKLP
-437 SAGLEVTVKAYVAPV
+437 SAALEVTVKAYVAPTP
-452 KSVEV
+452 EA
-457 TLTTTSVAVGGKVNA
+457 TPTPTPETSP
-472 TATVK
+472 
-477 DESDKTVS
+477 
-485 GATITWKSSAESI
+485 SA
-498 ATVDQS
+498 
-504 GTVTGVS
+504 
-511 AGKATI
+511 
-517 TATCDGK
+517 
-524 SGTAEVT
+524 
-531 VTTAD
+531 

>member
-29 SVYAESEA
+29 SAYAEGEA

-53 ATIKDTTAGATAKSD
+53 ATIKDTTAGASAKSD

-79 EGTKVSS
+79 EGTKVSA
-86 THVYPVEEFPV
+86 THVYPVEEV
-97 REGETGTEGKTA
+97 TVAEGETTT
-109 AKFFGAVVD
+109 KFFGAVVD

-124 SNEAFIRVHGDSEK
+124 SKEAYIRVHGDSEK
-138 DSSGIVTVSRQAKKV
+138 DSSDIVTVSPQAKKV
-153 PIKYTSGQETLLKA
+153 AIKYTSGQETLLKA
-167 LSIDKAAP
+167 LSINKAAP

-233 KVPAAPKAP
+233 KIPAAPKAP

-249 KGTFKLPKNAQA
+249 KGIFKLPKNAEA
-261 QIIFNDVATS
+261 QIIFNEPDTAARAAEDLTS
-271 AADNNDASTLT
+271 TSWKDL
-282 ATEWNDISIASGD
+282 SITTGD
-295 QKAILDLFDGTK
+295 QAQILGLFEETK
-307 EKVDDL
+307 TEAMVEAL

-318 TLAVRTKAT
+318 TLVVRTKAG
-327 TKKAASNPA
+327 KKAASNPA

-343 DTPVQT
+343 DTLLQT
-349 KEGEGDD
+349 PGTEEGSVLD
-356 ATLLNEVKLGDAK
+356 EVKIGDAK
-369 LTWKTSATGITYT
+369 LTWKVSATDITYT
-382 ASGADFEYYDSAK
+382 ASGSDFEYYDVAK

-400 IKTTKPLTV
+400 IKSTKPVVVKTA
-409 RTSTSADVKVKVR
+409 TSADVKVKVR
-422 QAGVKATRTADGKLP
+422 QAGVKATKTTDGKLP
-437 SAGLEVTVKAYVAPV
+437 SAALEVTVKAYVAPTP
-452 KSVEV
+452 EA
-457 TLTTTSVAVGGKVNA
+457 TPTPETSP
-472 TATVK
+472 
-477 DESDKTVS
+477 
-485 GATITWKSSAESI
+485 SA
-498 ATVDQS
+498 
-504 GTVTGVS
+504 
-511 AGKATI
+511 
-517 TATCDGK
+517 
-524 SGTAEVT
+524 
-531 VTTAD
+531 

>member
-29 SVYAESEA
+29 SVYAEGEA

-46 VDYENFT
+46 VDYKNFT

-68 IYVVLEVLKDK
+68 MYVVLEVLKDK

-86 THVYPVEEFPV
+86 THVYPVEEIPV
-97 REGETGTEGKTA
+97 TEGETAT
-109 AKFFGAVVD
+109 KFFGAVVD

-124 SNEAFIRVHGDSEK
+124 SKEAYIRVHGDSEK
-138 DSSGIVTVSRQAKKV
+138 DSSDIVTVSPQAKKV
-153 PIKYTSGQETLLKA
+153 AIKYTSGQETLLKA
-167 LSIDKAAP
+167 LSINKAAP

-233 KVPAAPKAP
+233 KIPAAPKAP

-249 KGTFKLPKNAQA
+249 KGIFKLPKNAEA
-261 QIIFNDVATS
+261 QIIFNEPDTTTRTAGELKSTS
-271 AADNNDASTLT
+271 WKDL
-282 ATEWNDISIASGD
+282 SITTGD
-295 QKAILDLFDGTK
+295 QAQILGLFEETKA
-307 EKVDDL
+307 EAMVEAL

-318 TLAVRTKAT
+318 TLVVRTKAG
-327 TKKAASNPA
+327 KKAASNPA

-349 KEGEGDD
+349 PGTEEGSVLD
-356 ATLLNEVKLGDAK
+356 EVKIGEAK

-409 RTSTSADVKVKVR
+409 KTSTSADVKVKVR
-422 QAGVKATRTADGKLP
+422 QAGVKATKTTDGKLP
-437 SAGLEVTVKAYVAPV
+437 SAALEVTVKAYVAPTP
-452 KSVEV
+452 EA
-457 TLTTTSVAVGGKVNA
+457 TPTPTPETSP
-472 TATVK
+472 
-477 DESDKTVS
+477 
-485 GATITWKSSAESI
+485 SA
-498 ATVDQS
+498 
-504 GTVTGVS
+504 
-511 AGKATI
+511 
-517 TATCDGK
+517 
-524 SGTAEVT
+524 
-531 VTTAD
+531 

>member
-29 SVYAESEA
+29 SVYAEGEA

-86 THVYPVEEFPV
+86 THVYPVEEFTV
-97 REGETGTEGKTA
+97 MEGETEK
-109 AKFFGAVVD
+109 KFFGAVVD

-124 SNEAFIRVHGDSEK
+124 SKEAYIRVHGDSEK
-138 DSSGIVTVSRQAKKV
+138 DSSDIVTVSPQAKKV
-153 PIKYTSGQETLLKA
+153 AIKYTSGQETLLKA
-167 LSIDKAAP
+167 LSINKAAP

-233 KVPAAPKAP
+233 KIPAAPKAP

-249 KGTFKLPKNAQA
+249 KGIFKLPKNAEA
-261 QIIFNDVATS
+261 QIIFNEPDTAARAAGDLTPTS
-271 AADNNDASTLT
+271 WKDL
-282 ATEWNDISIASGD
+282 SITTGD
-295 QKAILDLFDGTK
+295 QAQILGLFEETK
-307 EKVDDL
+307 TEAMVEAL

-318 TLAVRTKAT
+318 TLVVRTKAG
-327 TKKAASNPA
+327 KKAASNPA

-349 KEGEGDD
+349 PGTEEGSVLD
-356 ATLLNEVKLGDAK
+356 EVKIGDAK
-369 LTWKTSATGITYT
+369 LTWKVSATDITYT
-382 ASGADFEYYDSAK
+382 ASGSDFEYYDVAK

-400 IKTTKPLTV
+400 IKSTKPVVVKTA
-409 RTSTSADVKVKVR
+409 TSVDVKVKVR
-422 QAGVKATRTADGKLP
+422 QAGVKATKTTDGKLP
-437 SAGLEVTVKAYVAPV
+437 SAALEVTVKAYVAPTP
-452 KSVEV
+452 EA
-457 TLTTTSVAVGGKVNA
+457 TPTPTPETSP
-472 TATVK
+472 
-477 DESDKTVS
+477 
-485 GATITWKSSAESI
+485 SA
-498 ATVDQS
+498 
-504 GTVTGVS
+504 
-511 AGKATI
+511 
-517 TATCDGK
+517 
-524 SGTAEVT
+524 
-531 VTTAD
+531 

>member
-29 SVYAESEA
+29 SAYAEGEA

-53 ATIKDTTAGATAKSD
+53 ATIKDTTAGASAKSD

-79 EGTKVSS
+79 EGTKVSA
-86 THVYPVEEFPV
+86 THVYPVEEV
-97 REGETGTEGKTA
+97 TVAEGETTT
-109 AKFFGAVVD
+109 KFFGAVVD

-124 SNEAFIRVHGDSEK
+124 SKEAYIRVHGDSEK
-138 DSSGIVTVSRQAKKV
+138 DSSDIVTVSPQAKKV
-153 PIKYTSGQETLLKA
+153 AIKYTSGQETLLKA
-167 LSIDKAAP
+167 LSINKAAP

-233 KVPAAPKAP
+233 KIPAAPKAP

-249 KGTFKLPKNAQA
+249 KGIFKLPKNAEA
-261 QIIFNDVATS
+261 QIIFNEPDTTTRAAGELKSTS
-271 AADNNDASTLT
+271 WKDL
-282 ATEWNDISIASGD
+282 SITTGD
-295 QKAILDLFDGTK
+295 QAQILGLFEETK
-307 EKVDDL
+307 TEAMVEAL

-318 TLAVRTKAT
+318 TLVVRTKAG
-327 TKKAASNPA
+327 KKAASNPA

-349 KEGEGDD
+349 PGTEEGSVLD
-356 ATLLNEVKLGDAK
+356 EVKIGDAK
-369 LTWKTSATGITYT
+369 LTWKVSATDITYT
-382 ASGADFEYYDSAK
+382 ASGSDFEYYDVAK

-400 IKTTKPLTV
+400 IKSTKPVVVKTA
-409 RTSTSADVKVKVR
+409 TSADVKVKVR
-422 QAGVKATRTADGKLP
+422 QAGVKATKTTDGKLP
-437 SAGLEVTVKAYVAPV
+437 SAALEVTVKAYVAPTP
-452 KSVEV
+452 EA
-457 TLTTTSVAVGGKVNA
+457 TPTPTPETSP
-472 TATVK
+472 
-477 DESDKTVS
+477 
-485 GATITWKSSAESI
+485 SA
-498 ATVDQS
+498 
-504 GTVTGVS
+504 
-511 AGKATI
+511 
-517 TATCDGK
+517 
-524 SGTAEVT
+524 
-531 VTTAD
+531 

>member
-29 SVYAESEA
+29 SVYAEGEA

-46 VDYENFT
+46 VDYKNFT

-68 IYVVLEVLKDK
+68 MYVVLEVLKDK

-86 THVYPVEEFPV
+86 THVYPVEEIPV
-97 REGETGTEGKTA
+97 TEGETAT
-109 AKFFGAVVD
+109 KFFGAVVD

-124 SNEAFIRVHGDSEK
+124 SKEAYIRVHGDSEK
-138 DSSGIVTVSRQAKKV
+138 DSSDIVTVSPQAKKV
-153 PIKYTSGQETLLKA
+153 AIKYTSGQETLLKA
-167 LSIDKAAP
+167 LSINKAAP

-233 KVPAAPKAP
+233 KIPAAPKAP

-249 KGTFKLPKNAQA
+249 KGIFKLPKNAEA
-261 QIIFNDVATS
+261 QIIFNEPDTTTRTAGELKSTS
-271 AADNNDASTLT
+271 WKDL
-282 ATEWNDISIASGD
+282 SITTGD
-295 QKAILDLFDGTK
+295 QAQILGLFEETKA
-307 EKVDDL
+307 EAMVEAL

-318 TLAVRTKAT
+318 TLVVRTKAG
-327 TKKAASNPA
+327 KKAASNPA

-349 KEGEGDD
+349 PGTEEGSVLD
-356 ATLLNEVKLGDAK
+356 EVKIGDAK
-369 LTWKTSATGITYT
+369 LTWKVSATDITYT
-382 ASGADFEYYDSAK
+382 ASGSDFEYYDVAK

-400 IKTTKPLTV
+400 IKSTKPVVVKTA
-409 RTSTSADVKVKVR
+409 TSADVKVKVR
-422 QAGVKATRTADGKLP
+422 QAGVKATKTTDGKLP
-437 SAGLEVTVKAYVAPV
+437 SAALEVTVKAYVAPTP
-452 KSVEV
+452 EA
-457 TLTTTSVAVGGKVNA
+457 TPTPTPETSP
-472 TATVK
+472 
-477 DESDKTVS
+477 
-485 GATITWKSSAESI
+485 SA
-498 ATVDQS
+498 
-504 GTVTGVS
+504 
-511 AGKATI
+511 
-517 TATCDGK
+517 
-524 SGTAEVT
+524 
-531 VTTAD
+531 

>member
-29 SVYAESEA
+29 SAYAEGEA

-53 ATIKDTTAGATAKSD
+53 ATIKDTTAGASAKSD

-79 EGTKVSS
+79 EGTKVSA
-86 THVYPVEEFPV
+86 THVYPVEEV
-97 REGETGTEGKTA
+97 TVAEGETTT
-109 AKFFGAVVD
+109 KFFGAVVD

-124 SNEAFIRVHGDSEK
+124 SKEAYIRVHGDSEK
-138 DSSGIVTVSRQAKKV
+138 DSSDIVTVSPQAKKV
-153 PIKYTSGQETLLKA
+153 AIKYTSGQETLLKA
-167 LSIDKAAP
+167 LSINKAAP

-233 KVPAAPKAP
+233 KIPAAPKAP

-249 KGTFKLPKNAQA
+249 KGIFKLPKNAEA
-261 QIIFNDVATS
+261 QIIFNEPDTAARAAGDLTS
-271 AADNNDASTLT
+271 TSWKDL
-282 ATEWNDISIASGD
+282 SITTGD
-295 QKAILDLFDGTK
+295 QAQILGLFEETK
-307 EKVDDL
+307 TEAMVEAL

-318 TLAVRTKAT
+318 PLVVRTKAG
-327 TKKAASNPA
+327 KKAASNPA

-349 KEGEGDD
+349 LGTEEGSVLD
-356 ATLLNEVKLGDAK
+356 EVKIGDAK
-369 LTWKTSATGITYT
+369 LTWKVSATDITYT
-382 ASGADFEYYDSAK
+382 ASGSDFEYYDVAK

-400 IKTTKPLTV
+400 IKSTKPVVVKTA
-409 RTSTSADVKVKVR
+409 TSADVKVKVR
-422 QAGVKATRTADGKLP
+422 QAGVKATKTTDGKLP
-437 SAGLEVTVKAYVAPV
+437 SAALEVTVKAYVAPTP
-452 KSVEV
+452 EA
-457 TLTTTSVAVGGKVNA
+457 TPTPETSP
-472 TATVK
+472 
-477 DESDKTVS
+477 
-485 GATITWKSSAESI
+485 SA
-498 ATVDQS
+498 
-504 GTVTGVS
+504 
-511 AGKATI
+511 
-517 TATCDGK
+517 
-524 SGTAEVT
+524 
-531 VTTAD
+531 